1 MGNEDKMKLSK
12 LRELVFFVP
21 YFDTCIYVSFSLLKE
36 CYFPFDV
43 MAAVENAPFMKMA
56 SFLC

>member
-12 LRELVFFVP
+12 LRELAFFAP
-21 YFDTCIYVSFSLLKE
+21 YFDTYICELFIAQRM
-36 CYFPFDV
+36 YFPFDV